1 MYKFSPII
9 IILLISFNLQSQNDY
24 FDRYNNME
32 TIDIKEAL
40 NVEQNEYLI
49 EMNNSLIDFMIEEI
63 KNAIKNNYID
73 FERGINELTF
83 LWQSQRNWKNYM
95 ESFTGYVGSAYL
107 NGSMRPVVQKYEVK
121 KHYILRNIEL
131 IETHKRWKMDQ

>member
-95 ESFTGYVGSAYL
+95 ESFLT
-107 NGSMRPVVQKYEVK
+107 K
-121 KHYILRNIEL
+121 KKN
-131 IETHKRWKMDQ
+131 